1 MRPRAQ
7 PLHVPDRWPFFSV
20 GIAGEGWVCRAPLL
34 PGERSELVRW
44 HPDKFEA
51 RFGRRLDPGDKP
63 RVMQR
68 VVALSQ
74 ALNALVEAAGAAGK

>member
-1 MRPRAQ
+1 VPSDAAGRPAA
-7 PLHVPDRWPFFSV
+7 
-20 GIAGEGWVCRAPLL
+20 AGTASAEERRRRL
-34 PGERSELVRW
+34 RSELVRW